1 MLNSN
6 AMLYIHSFM
15 FAYMYA
21 HIHSFIPP
29 LPISGKDFKS
39 LGSAWLSVKMMVFQ
53 EEWYNSVN
61 TDQGLKW
68 DKTLQVV

>member
-1 MLNSN
+1 
-6 AMLYIHSFM
+6 
-15 FAYMYA
+15 MYV

-29 LPISGKDFKS
+29 LPISRKDFKS
-39 LGSAWLSVKMMVFQ
+39 LGSAWLNVKMMVFQ

-68 DKTLQVV
+68 DKMLQVV